1 LTPHRLDLASTLLAF
16 LTEMENRGISGSM
29 SEARLNLEES
39 LEQEEARLRERLA
52 KIAQMKQLA
61 RELDIP
67 LSAIGVGGEPSPPPP
82 APFDGTI
89 AGLIRSYRA
98 HEKSPYRDLKQK
110 VRSNYDGMLNRI
122 VADMGAARIADLSAD
137 KIDYMHRRWAEGGKI
152 SQAHS
157 FVGKLRLVSG
167 FGATVLDDPD
177 CIRFASIMRTM
188 RFKTPEARVEQM
200 TVAHATVIRT
210 KAHEVGWPSIALAQA
225 LQFELKLRPVDV
237 IGEWVPISEP
247 GSSEVIWGNEKWLRG
262 LRWSDIDEKL
272 VLRFATIDRLKRK
285 KPVEVDLTNL
295 PMVRQELE
303 WIGIGEL
310 PTAGPLIICE
320 ANDRP
325 YSAAEFRRKWRI
337 VASKAGVPD
346 NVRNGDSIRAETKGQ
361 RGRTIDRIEA

>member
-1 LTPHRLDLASTLLAF
+1 
-16 LTEMENRGISGSM
+16 M
-29 SEARLNLEES
+29 SESRLNLEKS
-39 LEQEEARLRERLA
+39 LEREEARLRERLA
-52 KIAQMKQLA
+52 KIAQLKQLA

-67 LSAIGVGGEPSPPPP
+67 LDAMAVGSEPAPGAPQ
-82 APFDGTI
+82 PFDGTI
-89 AGLIRSYRA
+89 AGLIRCYRA
-98 HEKSPYRDLKQK
+98 DERSPYYGLKHK

-122 VADMGAARIADLSAD
+122 VADIGTERIADLNAD
-137 KIDYMHRRWAEGGKI
+137 KIKRWHEGWAEGGKI

-200 TVAHATVIRT
+200 TVGHAIMIRK
-210 KAHEVGWPSIALAQA
+210 KAHELGWHSIALAQA
-225 LQFELKLRPVDV
+225 FQFGLKLRPVDV
-237 IGEWVPISEP
+237 IGEWVPISDP
-247 GSSEVIWGNEKWLRG
+247 TPSEVIWGNEKWLRG

-272 VLRFATIDRLKRK
+272 ILRFATIDRLKRK
-285 KPVEVDLTNL
+285 KSFEVDLTGL

-303 WIGIGEL
+303 RIGIGEL
-310 PTAGPLIICE
+310 PTSGPLIICE

-346 NVRNGDSIRAETKGQ
+346 NVRNGDSIRAEGKRSQEQAETLRDA
-361 RGRTIDRIEA
+361 RGVFS